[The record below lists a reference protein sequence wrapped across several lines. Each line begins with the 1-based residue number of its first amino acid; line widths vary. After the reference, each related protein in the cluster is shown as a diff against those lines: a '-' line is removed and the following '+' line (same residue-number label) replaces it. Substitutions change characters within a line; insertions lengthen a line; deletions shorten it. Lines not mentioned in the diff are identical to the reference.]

1 MSSSCTW
8 IRYLQKKGKIIPA
21 HLFLTREYQSILLKP
36 TGYNHQFSD
45 PSYQLNNWPQKA
57 LLLERNGTTN
67 DEFRVNHSEKIGRG
81 NQQLPVTSFGN
92 EGDDLNPVKI
102 TVNRPYSNR
111 VKRAVG

>member
-1 MSSSCTW
+1 MYLDKISSKKRKNNSCTF
-8 IRYLQKKGKIIPA
+8 
-21 HLFLTREYQSILLKP
+21 FLTREYQSILLKP

>member
-1 MSSSCTW
+1 MDYVQKDFASVIHLSV
-8 IRYLQKKGKIIPA
+8 IRVSLV
-21 HLFLTREYQSILLKP
+21 ILLKP
-36 TGYNHQFSD
+36 TGDNHQFSD

-67 DEFRVNHSEKIGRG
+67 DEVQVNHSEKIGRG